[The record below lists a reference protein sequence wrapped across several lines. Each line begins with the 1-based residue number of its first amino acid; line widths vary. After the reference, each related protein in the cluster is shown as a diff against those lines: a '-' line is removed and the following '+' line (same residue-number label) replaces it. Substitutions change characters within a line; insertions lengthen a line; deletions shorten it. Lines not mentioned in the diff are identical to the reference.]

1 MSIMTEY
8 DKFKQFFN
16 KYGVEYE
23 AGEWFKS
30 DDKQLSKEKQFI
42 EVLGMTFEFRDGVF
56 SHLYEPEFDTKIER
70 LPDGK

>member
-1 MSIMTEY
+1 MENEY
-8 DKFKQFFN
+8 EKFKQFF
-16 KYGVEYE
+16 KKHGVKYE

-42 EVLGMTFEFRDGVF
+42 EILGMTFEFRNGVF
-56 SHLYEPEFDTKIER
+56 SHLFDPEFNTKIER